1 MIGTERLAQL
11 RGRLMGPW
19 APARVVIALL
29 ADARSARDKIWVA
42 LYFASRVRIFGV
54 PALIALRPRPR
65 RLHWRSA
72 PTPLSV
78 SVESGGLSAWYETS
92 ILEVY
97 APERRFVPQQGWTVV
112 DVGANIGAFSVW
124 AASKMGASGRLLAI
138 EPNPVSF
145 RELRRSI
152 EELAV
157 DATAFA
163 VACGDV
169 EGEVT
174 LHFQPGYTVSSSLTS
189 FAAATESASVPIRR
203 LDALLGETGISHV
216 DLLKIDVEGAEELV
230 LRGAGEALSRIDRV
244 VLETTHD
251 DIGRG
256 VRGVMNDSGFTLIHD
271 ETRHWSIAGLEL
283 LAFERS
289 ARPTRG
295 IGHGI
300 PGDLADPDRQDRES
314 DRSEQHGQPERHG

>member
-1 MIGTERLAQL
+1 MSR
-11 RGRLMGPW
+11 W
-19 APARVVIALL
+19 APLRVVLALIG
-29 ADARSARDKIWVA
+29 DARTARDKVWVA
-42 LYFASRVRIFGV
+42 LYFTSRLRIFGV
-54 PALIALRPRPR
+54 PALAALRPRPR
-65 RLHWRSA
+65 LLRWRSA

-92 ILEVY
+92 ILQVY
-97 APERRFVPQQGWTVV
+97 APERQFVPQQGWTVV

-124 AASKMGASGRLLAI
+124 AAANMGSSGRLLAI

-145 RELRRSI
+145 RELRRSLD
-152 EELAV
+152 ELTV
-157 DATAFA
+157 DAAAFA

-189 FAAATESASVPIRR
+189 FAAGTESATVPMRR

-256 VRGVMNDSGFTLIHD
+256 VRAVMDGSGFTLVHD
-271 ETRHWSIAGLEL
+271 ESRHWAIAGLEL

-289 ARPTRG
+289 AGPALG
-295 IGHGI
+295 IGGGTARD
-300 PGDLADPDRQDRES
+300 PVDPDGQDGEA
-314 DRSEQHGQPERHG
+314 DRSEQHDQPEGHG

>member
-1 MIGTERLAQL
+1 M
-11 RGRLMGPW
+11 GRW
-19 APARVVIALL
+19 APLRVVLGLL
-29 ADARSARDKIWVA
+29 GDARTLRDKVWVA
-42 LYFASRVRIFGV
+42 LYFASRIQIFGI
-54 PALIALRPRPR
+54 PALAALRPRPR

-92 ILEVY
+92 ILQVY
-97 APERRFVPQQGWTVV
+97 APDRRFIPKQGWTVV

-124 AASKMGASGRLLAI
+124 AASRMGASGRLLAI

-145 RELRRSI
+145 RELRRSV

-189 FAAATESASVPIRR
+189 FAAATESATVPMRR
-203 LDALLGETGISHV
+203 LDALLRETGITHV

-256 VRGVMNDSGFTLIHD
+256 VRAVMDGSGFTLIHD
-271 ETRHWSIAGLEL
+271 ESRHWSIAGLEL

-289 ARPTRG
+289 AGPARR
-295 IGHGI
+295 IGSGTA
-300 PGDLADPDRQDRES
+300 GDTADPDRQDGEA
-314 DRSEQHGQPERHG
+314 DRSQ

>member
-1 MIGTERLAQL
+1 MSR
-11 RGRLMGPW
+11 W
-19 APARVVIALL
+19 APLRVVLALIG
-29 ADARSARDKIWVA
+29 DARTARDKVWVA
-42 LYFASRVRIFGV
+42 LYFASRLRIFGLA
-54 PALIALRPRPR
+54 PFAALRPGPR
-65 RLHWRSA
+65 RLRWRSA

-92 ILEVY
+92 ILQVY
-97 APERRFVPQQGWTVV
+97 APEPRFVPKPGWTVV

-124 AASKMGASGRLLAI
+124 AAGMMGASGRLLAI

-145 RELRRSI
+145 RELRRSLD
-152 EELAV
+152 ELAV

-189 FAAATESASVPIRR
+189 FDAATESATVPMRR

-230 LRGAGEALSRIDRV
+230 LRGAGEALSRISRV

-256 VRGVMNDSGFTLIHD
+256 VRAVMDASGFTLIHD
-271 ETRHWSIAGLEL
+271 ESRHWSIAGLEL
-283 LAFERS
+283 LAYERS
-289 ARPTRG
+289 AWPDPG
-295 IGHGI
+295 IGNGTD
-300 PGDLADPDRQDRES
+300 GDTADPDRQNDEPDRAKEHEEP
-314 DRSEQHGQPERHG
+314 DRHG

>member
-1 MIGTERLAQL
+1 M
-11 RGRLMGPW
+11 GRW
-19 APARVVIALL
+19 APLRVVLALL
-29 ADARSARDKIWVA
+29 GDARTARDKMWVA
-42 LYFASRVRIFGV
+42 LYFASRLRIFGI
-54 PALIALRPRPR
+54 PALTALRPRPR
-65 RLHWRSA
+65 RLRWRSA

-145 RELRRSI
+145 RELQRSI

-189 FAAATESASVPIRR
+189 FAAATESATVPMRR

-251 DIGRG
+251 DVGRG
-256 VRGVMNDSGFTLIHD
+256 VRAVMDGSGFTLVHD
-271 ETRHWSIAGLEL
+271 ESRHWSIAGLEL

-289 ARPTRG
+289 AGPARD
-295 IGHGI
+295 IGKGTAA
-300 PGDLADPDRQDRES
+300 DTTDPDRQNGES
-314 DRSEQHGQPERHG
+314 DGSDQHNQPERHG

>member
-1 MIGTERLAQL
+1 
-11 RGRLMGPW
+11 MGP
-19 APARVVIALL
+19 APRCPRVDRRCPHGARQGVGRAVLRVPDPDLRSSGTRRAATPPAPVALEVLSDAPVGIGRVRRAQRVV
-29 ADARSARDKIWVA
+29 RDID
-42 LYFASRVRIFGV
+42 LQ
-54 PALIALRPRPR
+54 
-65 RLHWRSA
+65 
-72 PTPLSV
+72 
-78 SVESGGLSAWYETS
+78 
-92 ILEVY
+92 VY
-97 APERRFVPQQGWTVV
+97 APERRFVPQPGWTVV

-124 AASKMGASGRLLAI
+124 AAGMMGASGRLLAI

-145 RELRRSI
+145 RELRRSLD
-152 EELAV
+152 ELAV

-189 FAAATESASVPIRR
+189 FDAATESATVPMRR

-230 LRGAGEALSRIDRV
+230 LRGAGEALSRISRV

-256 VRGVMNDSGFTLIHD
+256 VRAVMDASGFTLIHD
-271 ETRHWSIAGLEL
+271 ESRHWSIAGLEL
-283 LAFERS
+283 LAYERS
-289 ARPTRG
+289 AGPDPGLGRG
-295 IGHGI
+295 TD
-300 PGDLADPDRQDRES
+300 GDTADPDRQNDEPDRPK
-314 DRSEQHGQPERHG
+314 QHEEPDRHG

>member
-1 MIGTERLAQL
+1 
-11 RGRLMGPW
+11 MGPW
-19 APARVVIALL
+19 APLRVVIALL
-29 ADARSARDKIWVA
+29 GDARTARDKLWVA
-42 LYFASRVRIFGV
+42 LYFASRLRIFGV
-54 PALIALRPRPR
+54 AAPVALRPRPR
-65 RLHWRSA
+65 RLRWRSA

-92 ILEVY
+92 ILQVY
-97 APERRFVPQQGWTVV
+97 APERRFVPQPGWTVV

-124 AASKMGASGRLLAI
+124 AAAKIGRSGRLVAV

-145 RELRRSI
+145 RELQRSI
-152 EELAV
+152 EELTV

-189 FAAATESASVPIRR
+189 FAAATESTTVPMRR
-203 LDALLGETGISHV
+203 LDALLGESGISHV

-230 LRGAGEALSRIDRV
+230 LRGAGEALVRIDRV

-251 DIGRG
+251 EIGRG
-256 VRGVMNDSGFTLIHD
+256 VRAVMDGSGFTLVHD
-271 ETRHWSIAGLEL
+271 ESRHWSIAGLEL

-289 ARPTRG
+289 AGPARG
-295 IGHGI
+295 IGSRTA
-300 PGDLADPDRQDRES
+300 GDAADPDRHDGEA
-314 DRSEQHGQPERHG
+314 DRSEQHDQPERHG

>member
-1 MIGTERLAQL
+1 M
-11 RGRLMGPW
+11 GRW
-19 APARVVIALL
+19 APLRVVLALL
-29 ADARSARDKIWVA
+29 GDARTARDRVWVA
-42 LYFASRVRIFGV
+42 LYFASRLRIFGI
-54 PALIALRPRPR
+54 PPLAALRPRPR
-65 RLHWRSA
+65 RLRWRSS

-92 ILEVY
+92 ILQVY
-97 APERRFVPQQGWTVV
+97 APERRFVPQPGWAVV

-124 AASKMGASGRLLAI
+124 AAGKMGASGRLLAI

-145 RELRRSI
+145 RELRRSLD
-152 EELAV
+152 ELAV
-157 DATAFA
+157 HATAFA

-189 FAAATESASVPIRR
+189 FDAASESATVPMRR
-203 LDALLGETGISHV
+203 LDAILGETGISHV

-230 LRGAGEALSRIDRV
+230 LRGAGDALRRIDRV

-256 VRGVMNDSGFTLIHD
+256 VRSLMDASGFTLIHD
-271 ETRHWSIAGLEL
+271 ESRHWSIAGLEL
-283 LAFERS
+283 LAYERS
-289 ARPTRG
+289 AGPDPG
-295 IGHGI
+295 IGSGTD
-300 PGDLADPDRQDRES
+300 GDPADPDRQDDEP
-314 DRSEQHGQPERHG
+314 DRPKQHEQPDRHG